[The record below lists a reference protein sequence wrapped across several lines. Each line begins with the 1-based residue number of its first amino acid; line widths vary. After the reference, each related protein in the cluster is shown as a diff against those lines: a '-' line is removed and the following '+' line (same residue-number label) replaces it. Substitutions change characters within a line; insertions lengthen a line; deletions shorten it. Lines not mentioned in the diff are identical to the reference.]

1 MCSGGEAA
9 DPVPA
14 GFIPIFFTT
23 ERSDRSEFKL
33 STTPA
38 RKPTPMKT
46 LIANQTVI
54 MTGNSFATCGKETN
68 AIEGDAPL
76 HF

>member
-1 MCSGGEAA
+1 MRSGGEAA

-46 LIANQTVI
+46 LIAN
-54 MTGNSFATCGKETN
+54 
-68 AIEGDAPL
+68 
-76 HF
+76 